1 MKVMFC
7 GGGTAGHLTPAV
19 AIAESLLNQN
29 KDTDI
34 LFVCREGGEENQ
46 TVTKKGYKI
55 ETINIHGIER
65 KINFNNVKN
74 FFTALKALE
83 KAKGIIKQYSPNVV
97 IGTGGYVC
105 WPVLRAAQKMNIPT
119 VIHESNACPGLVTK
133 LLSSKCDK
141 VLLNLKGSE
150 KEFKRQD
157 NIKIV
162 GNPVRDEFL
171 NLDKLSARK
180 KLGISQNEFLISS
193 FGGSG
198 GSERINEAVISLMKT
213 HSSKT
218 KNIRHIHSCGNKYY
232 DKIKNQH
239 PEFITGKN
247 GCIIKPYIYDTPSV
261 IVASDII
268 ISRCGAMTIAEIS
281 ASGCASILIPS
292 PNVTNN
298 HQYKNAKLISDAKAG
313 IMIEESEL
321 NDRILL
327 DTVRRLESNATLRES
342 LCKKI
347 KQLYIKESKSLIVNE
362 IMTLV

>member
-1 MKVMFC
+1 MKVMLC

-29 KDTDI
+29 KNTDI

-46 TVTKKGYKI
+46 TVTKRGYKI
-55 ETINIHGIER
+55 ETVNIHGIER
-65 KINFNNVKN
+65 KINFDNIKN
-74 FFTALKALE
+74 IFTALKAVE
-83 KAKGIIKQYSPNVV
+83 KAKIIIKQYSPDVV
-97 IGTGGYVC
+97 VGTGGYVC
-105 WPVLRAAQKMNIPT
+105 WPVLRAAQKMKIPT
-119 VIHESNACPGLVTK
+119 VIHESNACPGLVTR
-133 LLSSKCDK
+133 LLASKCDK

-162 GNPVRDEFL
+162 GNPVRDQFL
-171 NLDKLSARK
+171 NLDKATARK

-213 HSSKT
+213 HCSKT
-218 KNIRHIHSCGNKYY
+218 KSIRHIHSCGSKYY
-232 DKIKNQH
+232 DEIKNQY
-239 PEFITGKN
+239 PEFVSGKN
-247 GCIIKPYIYDTPSV
+247 GCFIKPYIYDMPSV
-261 IVASDII
+261 IAASDII

-281 ASGCASILIPS
+281 ASGCASVLIPS

-298 HQYKNAKLISDAKAG
+298 HQYKNAKLVSDANAA

-327 DTVRRLESNATLRES
+327 DTVRKLESNTALRES

-347 KQLYIKESKSLIVNE
+347 KRLYIKESKSLIVNE
-362 IMTLV
+362 ILALI